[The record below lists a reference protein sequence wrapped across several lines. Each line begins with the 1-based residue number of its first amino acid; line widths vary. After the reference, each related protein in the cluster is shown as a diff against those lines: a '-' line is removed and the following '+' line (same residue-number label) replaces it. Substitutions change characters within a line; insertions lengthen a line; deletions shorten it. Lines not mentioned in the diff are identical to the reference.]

1 VKRFSVI
8 GAGNLGTY
16 LIDALVKKGYSLKY
30 IYKKSRNRQ
39 FAFAVTGN
47 IRLLVEQSDFII
59 ISTQES
65 RIRGAAEL
73 AAASSQPTGK
83 IFFHTSN
90 SLTSDELSSLQE
102 KGARVASFSPL
113 QTFPGYDTGTD
124 GEVLNDVYFLAEGDG
139 TAVTLA
145 QQVAADLGAQVLPVD
160 KNEKI
165 YFHIASVASC
175 NFLIAVLKLAENQ
188 LKKVGK
194 HDIKILLPLIKQTLK
209 NVESRGVEA
218 SLTGPV
224 KRKEMG
230 IVNKH
235 LQALEKNPDEAA
247 LYKTLSKF
255 LQKGGSTP

>member
-1 VKRFSVI
+1 MKRFSVI

-30 IYKKSRNRQ
+30 IYKKSKSRQ
-39 FAFAVTGN
+39 FASAITGD

-65 RIRGAAEL
+65 KIREAAEL
-73 AAASSQPTGK
+73 AAGSSRPKGK
-83 IFFHTSN
+83 FFFHTSN

-113 QTFPGYDTGTD
+113 QTFPAYGTGTG
-124 GEVLNDVYFLAEGDG
+124 GEVFNDIYFLAEGDEK
-139 TAVTLA
+139 AVNLA
-145 QQVAADLGAQVLPVD
+145 RQVAGDLGAHVLAVN
-160 KNEKI
+160 KSEKI
-165 YFHIASVASC
+165 YFHIAGVASC
-175 NFLIAVLKLAENQ
+175 NFLIAVLELAENQ

-209 NVESRGVEA
+209 NVEERGVEA

-230 IVNKH
+230 IIKKH
-235 LQALEKNPDEAA
+235 LEVLEKNPDEEA
-247 LYKTLSKF
+247 LYKALTEFLS
-255 LQKGGSTP
+255 GRCGTP